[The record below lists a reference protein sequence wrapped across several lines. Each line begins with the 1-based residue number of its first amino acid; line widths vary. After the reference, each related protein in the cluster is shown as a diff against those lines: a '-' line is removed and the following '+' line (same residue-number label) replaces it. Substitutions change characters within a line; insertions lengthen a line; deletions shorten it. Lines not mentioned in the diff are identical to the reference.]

1 MHKGIVSFSN
11 KIYIKI
17 SKNTK
22 IKRLEQFLYDISTI
36 QYEDLKNLHED
47 KVKYYR
53 NRIEFTYRKIIYKI
67 NLKITKKEFILSI
80 YSKGPEFAIPFYISR
95 NFDCEVT
102 NYYSNIRAEIFGC
115 YFVNSVEIKKI
126 SLDEDFWSREDLEDL
141 SEDVIYELAK
151 FSINKKKKSLLDDKY
166 RLKQIF
172 ERHYIQSDDILKSA
186 RYFTKYT
193 NLKTIL
199 GLDGTKVYYLD
210 GDREILIFD
219 ENEFFN
225 LKNIKNNEHIKS
237 VSDRLSQKG
246 SKKRS

>member
-1 MHKGIVSFSN
+1 MHKDIVSFSN

-22 IKRLEQFLYDISTI
+22 IKGLEQFLYDISTI

-47 KVKYYR
+47 IVKYYR
-53 NRIEFTYRKIIYKI
+53 NSVEFTYRKIIYKI
-67 NLKITKKEFILSI
+67 NLEKTEKEFILSI
-80 YSKGPEFAIPFYISR
+80 YSTGPEFTIPFYINR

-115 YFVNSVEIKKI
+115 YFVNSAKIKKI
-126 SLDEDFWSREDLEDL
+126 SLDEDFWDRDDLEDL
-141 SEDVIYELAK
+141 SEDEKYELAK
-151 FSINKKKKSLLDDKY
+151 SSINKKKKYLFDDKY

-172 ERHYIQSDDILKSA
+172 QRHFIKSDNILKSA

-199 GLDGTKVYYLD
+199 SLDGTKVYYLD

-225 LKNIKNNEHIKS
+225 LKNNKNNEHIKS
-237 VSDRLSQKG
+237 VPDRLSQKG